1 MVKVGKT
8 TVVEKRGRGTAGGS
22 YITSTRCISYAS
34 IKPIRHKLDSTFLEK
49 RSTFQNSRFNI
60 FANLFQHLERTD
72 STFLKSRSTFF
83 LNLSSTATVAV
94 AAAAHGEA
102 SARRRAGDG
111 VQPRR
116 RERGAEGRRDGSR
129 RRERGAEGRRDGGA
143 AAHAASYGRRRRGGA
158 AAGCSG
164 TAAAAHAGRK
174 EAAGKQC

>member
-1 MVKVGKT
+1 MTNRALFWAGK
-8 TVVEKRGRGTAGGS
+8 GRGLL
-22 YITSTRCISYAS
+22 YNF
-34 IKPIRHKLDSTFLEK
+34 HKMHK
-49 RSTFQNSRFNI
+49 
-60 FANLFQHLERTD
+60 
-72 STFLKSRSTFF
+72 
-83 LNLSSTATVAV
+83 
-94 AAAAHGEA
+94 
-102 SARRRAGDG
+102 RRRAGDG

-116 RERGAEGRRDGSR
+116 QKRGAEGRRDGSR